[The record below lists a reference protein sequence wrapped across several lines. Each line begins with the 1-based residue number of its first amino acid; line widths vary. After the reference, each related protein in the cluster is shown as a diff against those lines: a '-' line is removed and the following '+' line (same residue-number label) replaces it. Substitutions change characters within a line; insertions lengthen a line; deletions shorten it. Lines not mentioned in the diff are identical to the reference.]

1 MLAYHQKCT
10 VSTFFLFFFS
20 LWRRVLEFPLGN
32 KIMFQNPNVLLDFSN
47 YGPVDDW
54 TQVTVMTLFLLFI
67 ILLFP
72 LSLLSCH

>member
-1 MLAYHQKCT
+1 MLVYHGINCQLISC
-10 VSTFFLFFFS
+10 FFLPRYS

-54 TQVTVMTLFLLFI
+54 TQVTVMALFLFV
-67 ILLFP
+67 
-72 LSLLSCH
+72 